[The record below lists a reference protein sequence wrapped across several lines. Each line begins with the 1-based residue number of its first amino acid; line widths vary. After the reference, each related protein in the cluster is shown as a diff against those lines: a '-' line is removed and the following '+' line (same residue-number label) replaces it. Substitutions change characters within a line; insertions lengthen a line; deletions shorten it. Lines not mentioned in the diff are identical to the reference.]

1 MPMNKTDRLRYLLVL
16 SWASLV
22 CYGFSEATRNTQCQG
37 LNGAILGL
45 AYVIPYVTGCSFQL
59 GCKRSRSGCYL
70 TMHYLLL
77 DTLNMSSSLH
87 NNFCH
92 LVTLKPS
99 RLLENVTIFVIWRR
113 IVLGFS
119 MHSDICWGDFAVGLS
134 WRWALRHVPSDGST
148 SSFNWRGIAIAEF
161 STSRFENIQGPWSTI
176 VCLVRSFFVQ
186 WFNAVKYM
194 V

>member
-1 MPMNKTDRLRYLLVL
+1 MGSVRRPGTLNARVL
-16 SWASLV
+16 MVWFSDLPVSFHMSRASASNLGAKDPGLDATSPCLT
-22 CYGFSEATRNTQCQG
+22 CY
-37 LNGAILGL
+37 
-45 AYVIPYVTGCSFQL
+45 
-59 GCKRSRSGCYL
+59 
-70 TMHYLLL
+70 L
-77 DTLNMSSSLH
+77 DTLNMASSLH

-99 RLLENVTIFVIWRR
+99 ILLENITIFVIWRR

-119 MHSDICWGDFAVGLS
+119 MHSNICWGNFEVGLS
-134 WRWALRHVPSDGST
+134 WRWALSHVPSDRST

-176 VCLVRSFFVQ
+176 VCLLRSFFVEL
-186 WFNAVKYM
+186 FNAVKYM